1 MKVVIRKGLKLDLP
15 LVLAFVA
22 ACPGVASSLLLPEL
36 QREFRCERRAAQDAL
51 AVLIAGG
58 WLERRDA
65 AGDARRKQYVVTPQG
80 EEAWRTDEGWRETR
94 LARWHYSTTS
104 TRARRM
110 SRSDPS
116 VNNRDY
122 V

>member
-36 QREFRCERRAAQDAL
+36 QREFQCERRAAQDAL
-51 AVLIAGG
+51 AVLISGG

-65 AGDARRKQYVVTPQG
+65 VSDARRKEYYVTAQG
-80 EEAWRTDEGWRETR
+80 EDAWRTDHGWRETR
-94 LARWHYSTTS
+94 FARWRYSTTS
-104 TRARRM
+104 TRARR
-110 SRSDPS
+110 SRRSDPS
-116 VNNRDY
+116 ANRDY